1 MMIDLYTI
9 IKDYNNAFY
18 SWLRRL
24 IYLYFNYYLFY
35 MENQS
40 YPVRF
45 KIETKRG
52 GSYQERIIE
61 LYRDEMKYF
70 DPSKYNEKYII
81 I

>member
-1 MMIDLYTI
+1 
-9 IKDYNNAFY
+9 
-18 SWLRRL
+18 
-24 IYLYFNYYLFY
+24 